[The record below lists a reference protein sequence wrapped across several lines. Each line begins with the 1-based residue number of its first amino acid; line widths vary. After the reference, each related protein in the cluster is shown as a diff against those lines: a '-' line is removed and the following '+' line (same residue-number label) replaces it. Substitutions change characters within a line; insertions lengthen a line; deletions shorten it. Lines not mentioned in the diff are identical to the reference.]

1 MTTETTSETSNRST
15 RSDQRT
21 LPPVEEREWKHALW
35 EVSGSGVLAITI
47 NRPER
52 LNALNMLLLREMM
65 QLIDHAAENQ
75 EIRAVSIRG
84 VGTRA
89 FCTGDDLSGMDRDPL
104 HDSSFAVHH
113 ELVRK
118 IRTLPKPVVAL
129 VCGWALGAGWEL
141 ACACDLRLAADNIEV
156 GDHRASRAIGMI
168 AGTSWFFPRIV
179 GMGRALEL
187 LMTGA
192 HLDAEQALDWGWANR
207 VYPLDEFDE
216 RAGEYME
223 MLAKLPTATVG
234 AFKEAI
240 GYSLAHSLGD
250 SLVNEAAVLARNSQ
264 TEDVKEGHLSFVERR
279 DPVFKGR

>member
-1 MTTETTSETSNRST
+1 MTTETRNRST
-15 RSDQRT
+15 RSEQQM
-21 LPPVEEREWKHALW
+21 LPPVEEREWKQALW
-35 EVSGSGVLAITI
+35 EVSDAGVLAITI

-52 LNALNMLLLREMM
+52 LNALNYPLLREMI
-65 QLIDHAAENQ
+65 QLLDHAAETQ

-84 VGTRA
+84 IGTRA
-89 FCTGDDLSGMDRDPL
+89 FSTGDDLSGMDSDPL
-104 HDSSFAVHH
+104 YDSGFTGHH
-113 ELVRK
+113 ELVRR
-118 IRTLPKPVVAL
+118 IRALPKPVVAL

-223 MLAKLPTATVG
+223 MLAKLPTVAVG
-234 AFKEAI
+234 AFKSAI
-240 GYSLAHSLGD
+240 EYSLTHGLRD
-250 SLVNEAAVLARNSQ
+250 SLVNEKEVSGRNIG
-264 TEDVKEGHLSFVERR
+264 TEDSEEGRRSFVERR
-279 DPVFKGR
+279 EPVFKGR